1 MKTNKPKKY
10 QYNCQLIDAWLTN
23 QLPPEGGYYK
33 GSSTHLECDAT
44 HFWAGEDQAFLL
56 ALKHPDFALLLSPI
70 ADIPFTG
77 AVAEASRM
85 VAASFTEGRTIRF
98 LLPKDQRK
106 NQRHYDMYEEEKKP
120 ALGIPTLIVPR
131 LCEDMVAA
139 SIESLLP
146 SVHNYYDRA
155 FQKHFAARQH
165 GACMHLL
172 GYWSWLGYR
181 NPHNHSHAV
190 ALVKKTFNALSIPF
204 KPEWDQMALMR
215 TAKMRLAA

>member
-56 ALKHPDFALLLSPI
+56 ALKHRYFALLLSPV

-77 AVAEASRM
+77 AVCDASRM
-85 VAASFTEGRTIRF
+85 VAASYTQTRDIRF
-98 LLPKDQRK
+98 LVPP
-106 NQRHYDMYEEEKKP
+106 EKRQKSYQLYNMEKRNP
-120 ALGIPTLIVPR
+120 CGIPTLFVPH
-131 LCEDMVAA
+131 LCEDMVSA

-146 SVHNYYDRA
+146 AVYKYYDRA
-155 FQKHFAARQH
+155 FKKHFAAKC
-165 GACMHLL
+165 GKSSHLL
-172 GYWSWLGYR
+172 GYYDWKWNDKDKHTKAIAR
-181 NPHNHSHAV
+181 
-190 ALVKKTFNALSIPF
+190 VKQTFNALSIPF

>member
-10 QYNCQLIDAWLTN
+10 QYNCQLIDAWLTD

-56 ALKHPDFALLLSPI
+56 ALKHRDFALLLSPV

-77 AVAEASRM
+77 AVCDASRM
-85 VAASFTEGRTIRF
+85 VAASYTQTRDIRF
-98 LLPKDQRK
+98 LIPPEKRQSY
-106 NQRHYDMYEEEKKP
+106 QMYNIEKRNP
-120 ALGIPTLIVPR
+120 CGIPTLFVPH
-131 LCEDMVAA
+131 LCEDTASV

-146 SVHNYYDRA
+146 AVYKYYDRA
-155 FQKHFAARQH
+155 FKKHFAAKH
-165 GACMHLL
+165 NGNSSHLL
-172 GYWSWLGYR
+172 GYYNWNFR
-181 NPHNHSHAV
+181 NTARDTHIEIV
-190 ALVKKTFNALSIPF
+190 ARVKQTFNALSIPF

>member
-56 ALKHPDFALLLSPI
+56 ALKHPKALLLCPV

-77 AVAEASRM
+77 SVTQATRI
-85 VAASFTEGRTIRF
+85 VAASYTQ
-98 LLPKDQRK
+98 PRK
-106 NQRHYDMYEEEKKP
+106 VSYLIPLAERKQRHHMNRQEDRP
-120 ALGIPTLIVPR
+120 PTGIPTLFVPR
-131 LCEDMVAA
+131 LREDMANMFL
-139 SIESLLP
+139 EMLLP
-146 SVHNYYDRA
+146 SVYKHYDRA
-155 FQKHFAARQH
+155 FQKHFAAREN
-165 GACMHLL
+165 GASDHLL
-172 GYWSWLGYR
+172 GYYAYR
-181 NPHNHSHAV
+181 SYREPDKHTGAV
-190 ALVKKTFNALSIPF
+190 ALVKKSFNALNIPF

-215 TAKMRLAA
+215 TAKKRLAA

>member
-1 MKTNKPKKY
+1 MKTNKPKKF
-10 QYNCQLIDAWLTN
+10 QYNCQLIDAWLTD

-33 GSSTHLECDAT
+33 GSSTYLECDAT

-56 ALKHPDFALLLSPI
+56 ALKHPKALLLSPI
-70 ADIPFTG
+70 ADIPFAG

-85 VAASFTEGRTIRF
+85 VAASFTEKRTVRF

-106 NQRHYDMYEEEKKP
+106 NQRHYDMYDVKEKP

-131 LCEDMVAA
+131 LCEDMANMFL
-139 SIESLLP
+139 EMLLP
-146 SVHNYYDRA
+146 SVYNYYDRA

-165 GACMHLL
+165 GASMHLL
-172 GYWSWLGYR
+172 GYWAWLGYR
-181 NPHNHSHAV
+181 NPDNHSEAI
-190 ALVKKTFNALSIPF
+190 ARVKKTFEALNIPF

-215 TAKMRLAA
+215 TAKKRLAA

>member
-10 QYNCQLIDAWLTN
+10 PYNCQLIDAWLTN

-56 ALKHPDFALLLSPI
+56 ALKHPDFALLLSPV

-77 AVAEASRM
+77 AVCDASRM
-85 VAASFTEGRTIRF
+85 VAASYTQTRDIRF
-98 LLPKDQRK
+98 LVPLER
-106 NQRHYDMYEEEKKP
+106 REKSHQLYNIEKRNP
-120 ALGIPTLIVPR
+120 CGIPTLFVPH
-131 LCEDMVAA
+131 LCEGMVSA

-146 SVHNYYDRA
+146 AVYKYYDRA
-155 FQKHFAARQH
+155 FKKHFAAKGR
-165 GACMHLL
+165 GAGHHLL
-172 GYWSWLGYR
+172 GYYDWNW
-181 NPHNHSHAV
+181 NDKDKHTKAV
-190 ALVKKTFNALSIPF
+190 ARVKQTFNALSLPF
-204 KPEWDQMALMR
+204 KPEWDQMAFLR

>member
-33 GSSTHLECDAT
+33 GSSTYLECDAT

-56 ALKHPDFALLLSPI
+56 ALKHPDFALLLSPV

-77 AVAEASRM
+77 AVCDASRM
-85 VAASFTEGRTIRF
+85 VAASYTQTRDIRF
-98 LLPKDQRK
+98 LLPPERRK
-106 NQRHYDMYEEEKKP
+106 NTYQLYNIEKRNP
-120 ALGIPTLIVPR
+120 CGIPTLFVPH
-131 LCEDMVAA
+131 LCEDMVSE

-146 SVHNYYDRA
+146 AVYKYYDRS
-155 FQKHFAARQH
+155 FRKHFAAQGR
-165 GACMHLL
+165 GAGHHLL
-172 GYWSWLGYR
+172 GYYDWKW
-181 NPHNHSHAV
+181 NDKDKHTKAV
-190 ALVKKTFNALSIPF
+190 ARVKQTFNALSIPF